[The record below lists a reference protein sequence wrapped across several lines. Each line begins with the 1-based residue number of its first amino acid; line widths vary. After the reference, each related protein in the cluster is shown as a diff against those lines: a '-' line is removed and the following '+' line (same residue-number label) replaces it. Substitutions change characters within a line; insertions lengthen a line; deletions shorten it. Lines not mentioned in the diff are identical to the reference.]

1 MASQR
6 QEPLPIPA
14 QEYDAE
20 NERLNR
26 RTIEL
31 AFQVMENDVQLAKT
45 QGDKDG
51 SLAMRRFQ
59 FLLMGFSKFEPQDA
73 QTHF

>member
-6 QEPLPIPA
+6 QEPLPIAPD
-14 QEYDAE
+14 EYSVL

-31 AFQVMENDVQLAKT
+31 VFQTMENDIQVAKT
-45 QGDKDG
+45 QSDKDG

-59 FLLMGFSKFEPQDA
+59 FLLMGAS
-73 QTHF
+73 